1 MRAVVFRFL
10 VNRWAPPKPPQAAL
24 FTITPTT
31 IITSSTKIR
40 SV

>member
-1 MRAVVFRFL
+1 MRAVVFRLL
-10 VNRWAPPKPPQAAL
+10 VNRWTPAKPEQAAL
-24 FTITPTT
+24 FTITDST